1 VGNSRQRL
9 AQIRGREIRRLAE
22 QFVASIRELDW
33 QLNLLEH
40 SVERVEEM
48 IEQQFEELATVAK
61 RQGAKNLPI
70 HSRLRG
76 ESRPQPERVR

>member
-61 RQGAKNLPI
+61 RHKARRTFRFIRDYAANLG
-70 HSRLRG
+70 RNLNA
-76 ESRPQPERVR
+76 